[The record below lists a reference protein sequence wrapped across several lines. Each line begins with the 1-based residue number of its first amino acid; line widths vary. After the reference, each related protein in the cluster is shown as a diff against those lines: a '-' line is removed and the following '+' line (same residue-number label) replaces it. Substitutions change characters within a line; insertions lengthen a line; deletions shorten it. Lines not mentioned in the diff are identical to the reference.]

1 MRIAVTG
8 ATGRLGSQ
16 IIGLLAAHRAH
27 DVVAV
32 CRRKPDDPSPG
43 TTVAVAD
50 YADPDALC
58 EALRD
63 VDTLVFVSSDGEAQR
78 LLHHHHN
85 VVRAAADAG
94 VGHVVALSSLDA
106 DLASPFCYAV
116 TNRQTELMLAA
127 SGCAVSFARA
137 SLYTEFFG
145 HWLTAARASG
155 EIRVPAGTGR
165 VSLVSRADVGRA
177 MAALAT
183 SGPSGGQHELT
194 GPDSLDLEAM
204 AAIVTE
210 TFGVPIRYV
219 DLSPAEHLAEM
230 ADEGEDAWWIYAYSS
245 MFASVRE
252 QRWARTTDEVA
263 RLTGRAPTSLGD
275 TLRTWPG

>member
-16 IIGLLAAHRAH
+16 IIELLAADPAH

-32 CRRKPDDPSPG
+32 CRRKPDDSAPG
-43 TTVAVAD
+43 TTVALAD
-50 YADPDALC
+50 YADPDALR

-63 VDTLVFVSSDGEAQR
+63 VDTLVFVSSDGETQR

-85 VVRAAADAG
+85 VVQAAADTG

-116 TNRQTELMLAA
+116 TNRQTELMLEA
-127 SGCAVSFARA
+127 SGCAVSYARA
-137 SLYTEFFG
+137 SLYTEFFM
-145 HWLTAARASG
+145 HWLTAARSTG
-155 EIRVPAGTGR
+155 EIRVPAGAGR
-165 VSLVSRADVGRA
+165 ISLVSRADVGRA

-183 SGPSGGQHELT
+183 SGPSGRHHDLT
-194 GPDSLDLEAM
+194 GADSLDLAAM
-204 AAIVTE
+204 AAIATE

-219 DLSPAEHLAEM
+219 DVSPAEHLAEM
-230 ADEGEDAWWIYAYSS
+230 SAE
-245 MFASVRE
+245 
-252 QRWARTTDEVA
+252 ARTPGGCTRTPRCSPRYA
-263 RLTGRAPTSLGD
+263 NSGGRVRPT
-275 TLRTWPG
+275 RWRC